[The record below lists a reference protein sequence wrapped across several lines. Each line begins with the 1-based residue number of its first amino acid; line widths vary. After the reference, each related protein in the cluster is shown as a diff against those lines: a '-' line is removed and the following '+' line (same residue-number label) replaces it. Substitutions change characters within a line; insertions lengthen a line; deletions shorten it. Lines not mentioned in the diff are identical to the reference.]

1 MQHKL
6 EHCPACGGPL
16 QQGYLLGKQNRIR
29 WSVSPR
35 GMTIFHGVP
44 LIRLEDGF
52 WRKRQWWSYAPSI
65 PASRC
70 TACRLVVFAY
80 NNDAQESPANERR
93 AAVIISILLFLVAAT
108 IGGLLLMAGSALP
121 LAWRIVLGGL
131 AILPLLLGGMLLR
144 HALRYFRTG

>member
-1 MQHKL
+1 MQHNL

-16 QQGYLLGKQNRIR
+16 EQGYLLGKQSRIR

-35 GMTIFHGVP
+35 GMTILHGIP

-70 TACRLVVFAY
+70 TACRLAVFAY
-80 NNDAQESPANERR
+80 NNDAQENPANERR
-93 AAVIISILLFLVAAT
+93 ASVTIGILLFLVAAT
-108 IGGLLLMAGSALP
+108 IGGLVLLAGPAIP
-121 LAWRIVLGGL
+121 LAWRVVPGVLAL
-131 AILPLLLGGMLLR
+131 LPLLLGGMLLR
-144 HALRYFRTG
+144 HALRYFRSG